1 MTKALVMAA
10 VLGLGVS
17 GASACE
23 FMKSA
28 KSLDKTTVASIV
40 NEPVS
45 EPVLSTPA
53 TDTAADVVVND
64 ASDKEG

>member
-10 VLGLGVS
+10 VLGLGVT

-28 KSLDKTTVASIV
+28 KALDKTTVASIV
-40 NEPVS
+40 TEPAS
-45 EPVLSTPA
+45 EPAMSKPA
-53 TDTAADVVVND
+53 TDTAAGAVKDD

>member
-10 VLGLGVS
+10 VLGLGVT

-28 KSLDKTTVASIV
+28 KALDKTTVASIV
-40 NEPVS
+40 NEPAS
-45 EPVLSTPA
+45 EPAMSKPA
-53 TDTAADVVVND
+53 ATEAVKDA